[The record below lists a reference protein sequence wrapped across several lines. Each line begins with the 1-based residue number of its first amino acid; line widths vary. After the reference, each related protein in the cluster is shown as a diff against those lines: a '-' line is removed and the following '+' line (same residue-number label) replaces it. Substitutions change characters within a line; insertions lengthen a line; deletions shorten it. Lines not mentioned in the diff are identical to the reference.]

1 MSFNK
6 VIIIGRLG
14 SDPELRNTQSGTPV
28 CNMSVATN
36 RTWRDQNDQQQEETE
51 WHRVVAWGSLAET
64 CANYLESGRQ
74 IAVEG
79 RLQTNEWEDNNG
91 NTRYTTEIVA
101 NNVQFLGSR
110 GDTQGVPGGGPMDQR
125 QPGGGGGPAPQGG
138 GGGGQQQGGGDDGYS
153 ESFDDD
159 DIPF

>member
-6 VIIIGRLG
+6 AIIIGRLG
-14 SDPELRNTQSGTPV
+14 SDPELRNTQSGTAV

-36 RTWRDQNDQQQEETE
+36 RTWRDQNNQTQEETE

-64 CANYLESGRQ
+64 CANYLEKGRQ
-74 IAVEG
+74 ICVEG
-79 RLQTNEWEDNNG
+79 RLQTREWQDDDG
-91 NTRYTTEIVA
+91 NTRYSTEIVA

-110 GDTQGVPGGGPMDQR
+110 GDVQNVPGGGGMDQR
-125 QPGGGGGPAPQGG
+125 NQGGGGGPAPQS
-138 GGGGQQQGGGDDGYS
+138 GGGQSGGQQGGYD